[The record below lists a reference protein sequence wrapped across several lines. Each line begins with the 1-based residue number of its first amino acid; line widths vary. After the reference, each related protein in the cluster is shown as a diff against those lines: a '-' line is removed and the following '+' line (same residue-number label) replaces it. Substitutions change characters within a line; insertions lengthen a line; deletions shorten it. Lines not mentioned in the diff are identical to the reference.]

1 MAGIKETKELVAFSM
16 ALVKT
21 AVEVAADGKVGLSDL
36 VTLVGALKDAPDALV
51 GIDQIPA
58 ELSDLSPE
66 EVTELVAFIKEKFDL
81 ADDELEAKIELG
93 FDVAA
98 SVASAIL
105 KWKA

>member
-21 AVEVAADGKVGLSDL
+21 AVDVSADGKVGLSDL

-51 GIDQIPA
+51 GIDMIPA
-58 ELSDLSPE
+58 ELSDLDAA
-66 EVTELVAFIKEKFDL
+66 EVDELAEFIKEKFDL
-81 ADDELEAKIELG
+81 TDDELEAKIEIA

-98 SVASAIL
+98 VIAKSIIR
-105 KWKA
+105 WKA